1 MKEPIFYL
9 IVSTRNFMFNY
20 YKMIKEDKIYRF
32 VIEILHQL
40 GNNLC
45 ICFRF
50 KVKSFGF
57 LLKR

>member
-1 MKEPIFYL
+1 MEETIFIL
-9 IVSTRNFMFNY
+9 ISNFIFNC

-40 GNNLC
+40 RNNLC
-45 ICFRF
+45 ICFRL

-57 LLKR
+57 LLKRK

>member
-1 MKEPIFYL
+1 MKEIIL
-9 IVSTRNFMFNY
+9 IKGNFMFNC
-20 YKMIKEDKIYRF
+20 YKMIKDKIYRF

-45 ICFRF
+45 ICFRL

-57 LLKR
+57 LLKRK